1 MSTHRELLELTTSAL
16 LLWVYQKPLQEATGN
31 FVVRGENLV
40 FCVEMEETAAR
51 GGEEKSKNPTTSKP
65 ITTKKQPTLGTV
77 IAGFSVF
84 L

>member
-1 MSTHRELLELTTSAL
+1 
-16 LLWVYQKPLQEATGN
+16 
-31 FVVRGENLV
+31 
-40 FCVEMEETAAR
+40 MEETAAR